1 MGYIVPKKLDDALS
15 YFKKNGYKRLALK
28 DGNYTVVLPFNS
40 MQEGEFDNKI
50 REIKNYFNDV
60 SFPAGIYYI
69 SGQKSPRSGTSFEI
83 PVQKSDTYALRA
95 NGNPYA
101 TFNSLYGNTSAPTNL
116 VEENQLLKERLA
128 QIEASLED
136 DDEDDPFMSLLNEHG
151 PQLMEMGKMIIEGII
166 NKNKPAASSSSKF
179 TPVKKKISVS
189 DIRNMPN
196 GKERDAAILAL
207 SRKRP
212 DLLNKL

>member
-1 MGYIVPKKLDDALS
+1 MGYIVPKKLDDALA

-28 DGNYTVVLPFNS
+28 DGNYTVILPFNS
-40 MQEGEFDNKI
+40 MQDGEFDNKM

-101 TFNSLYGNTSAPTNL
+101 TFNSLYGNNTAPTNL

-128 QIEASLED
+128 QIEASL
-136 DDEDDPFMSLLNEHG
+136 DEDEDEDPFAALLAEHG
-151 PQLMEMGKMIIEGII
+151 PQLMEMGKMIIQGII
-166 NKNKPAASSSSKF
+166 NKNNPPQTSNF
-179 TPVKKKISVS
+179 TPVKKRLCIS
-189 DIRNMPN
+189 DIRKMPN
-196 GKERDAAILAL
+196 GKERDAAILAI

-212 DLLNKL
+212 DLLKKL